1 MDCQK
6 QIQLDPLNT
15 TLIGEESELAKT
27 YHRLKQASELFLRQ
41 KTKIQWLTQGDQNT
55 KVFHSFMKARRN
67 ENRIFFINEA
77 GVQSLT
83 NNEKFAHTFVD
94 FYTKLLGTTRE
105 SGAHVCS
112 NLVRVGSIVNEEQR
126 AMLEADFTNA
136 DIKQTL
142 WGIDGE
148 KALGL
153 DRYGRNFLRDC
164 WGIVRKDLSDGVLEF
179 FVIGKMLRALNN
191 TVIIIIPE
199 TKHTDTVGYYLP
211 IACCN
216 TIYKIIAKCY
226 ATDSSKICEP

>member
-94 FYTKLLGTTRE
+94 FYTKLLGTTIE

-136 DIKQTL
+136 AIKQAL

-164 WGIVRKDLSDGVLEF
+164 WGIVRKDLSGGVLEF

-199 TKHTDTVGYYLP
+199 TKHTDTVGDYLP
-211 IACCN
+211 IA
-216 TIYKIIAKCY
+216 
-226 ATDSSKICEP
+226 